1 MRICRGIATCGERIR
16 EISAT
21 EVPSGPGAPVST
33 TLQLAGGGVRFSMRK
48 YRDED
53 FKTLLA
59 IDQSCFA
66 PGIAYSAFEL
76 KTYIIRKNAFT
87 FVAEEPLGQDRSI
100 AAAPNSTIIGFIVS
114 ERIRDAGHI
123 ITIDVRAEARRHK
136 VGSALLELAEK
147 ELQRAK
153 CGTVRLE
160 TAVNNLS
167 ALSFYKR
174 HGYHVVKTI
183 PHYYSDG
190 VNALLLE
197 KDLLSPPPSR

>member
-1 MRICRGIATCGERIR
+1 M
-16 EISAT
+16 
-21 EVPSGPGAPVST
+21 
-33 TLQLAGGGVRFSMRK
+33 RFSIRQ

-76 KTYIIRKNAFT
+76 RTYIIRRNAFT
-87 FVAEEPLGQDRSI
+87 FVAEERLEQDKSI
-100 AAAPNSTIIGFIVS
+100 ARAPNSSIIGFIVG
-114 ERIRDAGHI
+114 ERLRNAGHI

-136 VGSALLELAEK
+136 VGSALLDLAEK
-147 ELQRAK
+147 ELQQAK

-160 TAVNNLS
+160 TAVDNLS

-174 HGYHVVKTI
+174 HGYHVIKTI
-183 PHYYSDG
+183 PHYYSNG
-190 VNALLLE
+190 LNALLLE

>member
-1 MRICRGIATCGERIR
+1 M
-16 EISAT
+16 
-21 EVPSGPGAPVST
+21 
-33 TLQLAGGGVRFSMRK
+33 RFSIRQ

-76 KTYIIRKNAFT
+76 RTYIIRRNAFT
-87 FVAEEPLGQDRSI
+87 LVAEERLEQDKSI
-100 AAAPNSTIIGFIVS
+100 AGAPNSSIVGFIVG
-114 ERIRDAGHI
+114 ERLRNAGHI

-147 ELQRAK
+147 ELQQAK

-160 TAVNNLS
+160 TAVDNLS

-174 HGYHVVKTI
+174 HGYHVIKTI
-183 PHYYSDG
+183 PRYYSNG
-190 VNALLLE
+190 LNALLLE